1 MTLTQGRTETND
13 TQATI
18 DDVEGHRIAPFVED
32 YKDDALGRRRR
43 TPRLGGESCRSWNT
57 APRSD
62 RCAPRFSTSPTS
74 PVARCRTCR
83 LGASAFAPG
92 WPAWAHRA

>member
-32 YKDDALGRRRR
+32 YKDDALGRRRSPDDIQGR
-43 TPRLGGESCRSWNT
+43 RRLPFVDETDEVIDGHR
-57 APRSD
+57 
-62 RCAPRFSTSPTS
+62 
-74 PVARCRTCR
+74 
-83 LGASAFAPG
+83 PG
-92 WPAWAHRA
+92 TVR